1 MGDKRNTFFGG
12 YSTFRRTLDTIQG
25 GTEVKDFRAV
35 NVGEGNS
42 CAWHNCS
49 LFPVILS
56 LNKKKFCGSEICR
69 FSAVSFAKTVGYACS
84 KKSGEG
90 LILFTHVV

>member
-1 MGDKRNTFFGG
+1 MFKRTLDTVQGGTKVKDFRAVRGAENVAGMGDRRNTFFGG
-12 YSTFRRTLDTIQG
+12 DSVFKRTLDTVQG
-25 GTEVKDFRAV
+25 GTKVKDFRAV

-56 LNKKKFCGSEICR
+56 LNK
-69 FSAVSFAKTVGYACS
+69 
-84 KKSGEG
+84 
-90 LILFTHVV
+90 